1 LITCFEQALYPKYY
15 RSRNSLETIWEL
27 RKRID
32 EVDERILHL
41 LKERV
46 EICKTIGATKR
57 AHGIPIRDPSRENE
71 LCRRVMEEATKLGL
85 TPNQVE
91 SVYREIIAMCIY
103 AQTYNK
109 KT

>member
-1 LITCFEQALYPKYY
+1 MEIIL
-15 RSRNSLETIWEL
+15 EL

-57 AHGIPIRDPSRENE
+57 EHGIPIRDSSRENE
-71 LCRRVMEEATKLGL
+71 LCKRVMEKATKLEL
-85 TPNQVE
+85 NPNQVE
-91 SVYREIIAMCIY
+91 SVYREIIAMCIH